1 MNRGI
6 WNKWELKLGMGL
18 VILSAVVYLIH
29 YLIFRDAHHIFLYL
43 VGDIAFVF
51 IEVLLVTLVFHELLS
66 QREKRQRL
74 EKLNMVI
81 GAFFSQV
88 GFGLLRHFSDWDPK
102 LDSIR
107 EQLQVNALWSEEKFD
122 KVDTLLAKYEYRV
135 DPARLDVE
143 VLKAYLSDKLDFLLR
158 LLENPNVLEHETF
171 TSLLMAVFHLS
182 EEIVARRNVSSLPEA
197 DLKHLAGDV
206 NRVYGQLVDEWLR
219 YMRYLRRNYPYLFSL
234 AVRTNPFDE
243 SATAVVTS

>member
-1 MNRGI
+1 
-6 WNKWELKLGMGL
+6 
-18 VILSAVVYLIH
+18 
-29 YLIFRDAHHIFLYL
+29 
-43 VGDIAFVF
+43 
-51 IEVLLVTLVFHELLS
+51 
-66 QREKRQRL
+66 
-74 EKLNMVI
+74 
-81 GAFFSQV
+81 
-88 GFGLLRHFSDWDPK
+88 
-102 LDSIR
+102 
-107 EQLQVNALWSEEKFD
+107 
-122 KVDTLLAKYEYRV
+122 
-135 DPARLDVE
+135 